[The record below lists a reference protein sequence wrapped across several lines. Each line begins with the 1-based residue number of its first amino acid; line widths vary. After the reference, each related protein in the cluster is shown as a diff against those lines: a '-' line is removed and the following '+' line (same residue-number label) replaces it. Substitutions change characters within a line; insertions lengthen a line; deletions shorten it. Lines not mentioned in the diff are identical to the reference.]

1 MEKID
6 IKDFSKKFIDG
17 FGFLSK
23 KYNFG
28 ISEVRESSSKKH
40 NSIIH
45 KIIYTNADTK
55 RIIEFVLI
63 AEDYKTH
70 MFSRIGD
77 TYVKRI
83 TENVAIPTYTDF
95 ANCFKIDDLSELIEE
110 KYKYSE
116 TQKYPENYIERTK
129 YIIHHLEKIFTLNY
143 WPSINEIGDIQQ
155 KRKGFV
161 SVGKQNIPY
170 IDIIK
175 DELIELI
182 NFGYEIVFDETQIPP
197 YEQDFMGPSIK
208 YYNRER
214 KLTIDITFQT
224 RDQEFYVASNKNKNY
239 FYGRAT
245 KDEYVKLKNM
255 ILRE

>member
-1 MEKID
+1 LTEK
-6 IKDFSKKFIDG
+6 F
-17 FGFLSK
+17 
-23 KYNFG
+23 NFQ
-28 ISEVRESSSKKH
+28 ILELRESSTKKD

-45 KIIYTNADTK
+45 KNIYTNTDTK

-63 AEDYKTH
+63 AEDHKNH

-83 TENVAIPTYTDF
+83 TENGAIPTYTDF
-95 ANCFKIDDLSELIEE
+95 VNCFKIDDLNELIVE

-116 TQKYPENYIERTK
+116 TQKYPENYIERTQ

-143 WPSINEIGDIQQ
+143 WPSIKEIGDIQQ
-155 KRKGFV
+155 NRMGFV
-161 SVGKQNIPY
+161 SVGKKNIPC

-175 DELIELI
+175 DELIELL

-197 YEQDFMGPSIK
+197 YEQSFMGPSIK

-214 KLTIDITFQT
+214 KLTFDITFQT
-224 RDQEFYVASNKNKNY
+224 RDQEFYVASNKDKNY
-239 FYGRAT
+239 FYGKAT
-245 KDEYVKLKNM
+245 KDEYVKLKNK
-255 ILRE
+255 ILRK